1 MKTYSE
7 ITLTVSDLIA
17 TLSINRPKARNAL
30 NRTTI
35 NELTL
40 AFNALS
46 QDPDI
51 RCIILRG
58 SGDEAFCAGADLD
71 DLRNNPSPEA
81 RRDLFQSIATLI
93 TSIEACKQPVIALV
107 YGYALAGGLGLVA
120 AADIVIAAN
129 DSVFGLPEVLVG
141 LSALV
146 VAAPLS
152 KRIAPRGLSY
162 LALTGERIS
171 AQSALDFGLVTEVTP
186 KEAALERALG
196 IAKKISLRGP
206 QAVSAA
212 KAGIDYALTHRATD
226 TIFELADRSAIVSLG
241 DEASEGI
248 AAFKE
253 KREPYWKGGKR

>member
-7 ITLTVSDLIA
+7 IALTVTELIA
-17 TLSINRPKARNAL
+17 TISINRPKAHNAL
-30 NRTTI
+30 NSAAI
-35 NELTL
+35 KELTL
-40 AFNALS
+40 AFKALS

-51 RCIILRG
+51 RCIMLRG
-58 SGDEAFCAGADLD
+58 AGEDAFCAGADLD

-81 RRDLFQSIATLI
+81 RRDLFRSIATLI
-93 TSIEACKQPVIALV
+93 TTIEACRQPVIALI

-120 AADIVIAAN
+120 AADLAIAAD

-152 KRIAPRGLSY
+152 KRISPRGLSY

-171 AQSALDFGLVTEVTP
+171 AQRALEFGLVTEIAP
-186 KEAALERALG
+186 KNSTYERALA
-196 IAKKISLRGP
+196 IAKKIALRGP
-206 QAVSAA
+206 KAVSAA
-212 KAGIDYALTHRATD
+212 KAGIDYAMTHPAAE

-253 KREPYWKGGKR
+253 KREPIWKSGKR